1 MLKRRKFI
9 KNTLSTTAASFLPI
23 TLSNTISC
31 STKKHTLLKG
41 RQLKQGDTIGLVAPG
56 YAVSLEALE
65 QIKVTLRKIGFIPYH
80 TERIIGNYGY
90 FSNTDAE
97 RAADLNHMFANPNV
111 DGILCARGGYGCTR
125 IMQLIDY
132 EIIKNNPKVFI
143 GFSDIT
149 TLLNGFYTE
158 TGLVSFHGPVG
169 TTLDNEYGISML
181 KQLVINPKES
191 VVIHNSDLTEEQ
203 KENTEYNRY
212 VITPGNAKG
221 VLVGGSLTL
230 INALIGT
237 PHEIDF
243 TNKIVC
249 IEDVEESPYRID
261 RMLTQLIEGKTFKNA
276 AGLALGVFAG
286 CETTNKTKTFTL
298 KEVITERLQGLNIPT
313 VYGMSFGHIP
323 ENFTFP
329 IGIKAKLNT
338 ASMTLTILEKAV
350 F

>member
-9 KNTLSTTAASFLPI
+9 ATALGTAATSLLPI
-23 TLSNTISC
+23 TISNTSYIP
-31 STKKHTLLKG
+31 KNNNLLKG
-41 RQLKQGDTIGLVAPG
+41 KQLKKGDTIGLVAPG
-56 YAVSLEALE
+56 YAVSSEGLEHA
-65 QIKVTLRKIGFIPYH
+65 KTTLRKMGFIPYH
-80 TERIIGNYGY
+80 TERIVGNYGY

-97 RAADLNHMFANPNV
+97 RAADLNEMFANPNI

-132 EIIKNNPKVFI
+132 KIIKNNPKVFI

-149 TLLNGFYTE
+149 TLLNGFYIE
-158 TGLVSFHGPVG
+158 TGLVGFHGPVG

-181 KQLVINPKES
+181 EQLVINPKKS

-276 AGLALGVFAG
+276 AGLVLGVFAG
-286 CETTNKTKTFTL
+286 CETSKKTKTFTL
-298 KEVITERLQGLNIPT
+298 KEVITDRLQPLNIPA

-323 ENFTFP
+323 ANFTFP
-329 IGIKAKLNT
+329 IGVNAKLST
-338 ASMTLTILEKAV
+338 ASMTLTITEKAV
-350 F
+350 L